1 MKKIIA
7 VILSIFLF
15 VSCCLTV
22 CGANKKINFEDNS
35 VVDTSTGDVNLDGK
49 ITSADARLC
58 LRTAALLE
66 MLTDK
71 QKEAADVFGT
81 GDIDA
86 SCARKILRV
95 AAGLENM
102 NIVVRIEPDKKV
114 IVLPENGAQ
123 TTIWKCF
130 YDESQGISVNMVYE
144 NNTIPGTVGRFY
156 DQIFTVQTEKK
167 GYYVLNF
174 RQVTAWNDGEVH
186 EEYCVILIVE

>member
-22 CGANKKINFEDNS
+22 CGANKKINFEDNF

-102 NIVVRIEPDKKV
+102 NIVVHIEPDKKV

-130 YDESQGISVNMVYE
+130 YD
-144 NNTIPGTVGRFY
+144 
-156 DQIFTVQTEKK
+156 QIFTVQAEKK